1 MSLRI
6 SFKMLLGLFVI
17 GCIMPITAQN
27 QFSLAFQLAKLRNGD
42 NPLEAAIPAAKLLEK
57 NPSSMQAT
65 NYFRNDF
72 DDAERAVLQ
81 ELADIGY
88 PRNVSEAERRCFLYK
103 TLVEAYNA
111 VATLPLPLTG
121 NGWQWQPDLKYYE
134 GNLSEAQSELLE
146 MLEERA
152 EAAIAEGEPE
162 KAAQCYGKALNSL
175 YDTTEVESNR
185 RYFYDKLYAKAEEKA
200 AHEGI
205 GAMIQAAGFYEV
217 AYDLVPGEEILQKR
231 NLMVNKIVDYYM
243 QQASLAETS
252 NDWNVALY
260 NYEQVLHWD
269 NQNLVAID
277 KVQKMRQYISQ
288 EE

>member
-6 SFKMLLGLFVI
+6 SFKMFLGLFVI

-57 NPSSMQAT
+57 NPRSMQAL

-88 PRNVSEAERRCFLYK
+88 PRSVKEAERRCFLYK

-134 GNLSEAQSELLE
+134 GNLSEAQRELLE

-152 EAAIAEGEPE
+152 EAAIAEGNPE
-162 KAAQCYGKALNSL
+162 KAAQYYGKALNSL

-185 RYFYDKLYAKAEEKA
+185 RFFYDKLYAKAEEKA
-200 AHEGI
+200 THEGI
-205 GAMIQAAGFYEV
+205 GATIQAAGFYEV
-217 AYDLVPGEEILQKR
+217 AYDLIPGEEILQKR
-231 NLMVNKIVDYYM
+231 NVMVSKIVDYYM
-243 QQASLAETS
+243 QQANLAETS
-252 NDWNVALY
+252 NDWNAALY

-269 NQNLVAID
+269 NQNLVAMD
-277 KVQKMRQYISQ
+277 KAQQMRQYISQ